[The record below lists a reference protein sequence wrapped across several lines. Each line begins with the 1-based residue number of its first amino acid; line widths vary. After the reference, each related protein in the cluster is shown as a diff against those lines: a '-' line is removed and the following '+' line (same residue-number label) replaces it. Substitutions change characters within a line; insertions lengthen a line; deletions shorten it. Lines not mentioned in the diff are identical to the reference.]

1 MAQKKSVD
9 EFWKELNARPAPRM
23 AAAGGI
29 GNLPGITSITRTVPK
44 VVPAQP
50 AEEDVVLNASREA
63 ARKAAASYD
72 PAKAG
77 VTADDLSSY
86 TASMQRTINCLSDQ
100 DRSTRRQAACTLQTK
115 IMKGDAATPVASASM
130 LQALV
135 CGPLLV
141 PLVNML
147 QDVVEK
153 CRWVTL
159 TAIFYATPCAFDKT
173 LFPRKCM
180 NITCSTQQTEQAP

>member
-9 EFWKELNARPAPRM
+9 EIWKELNARPAPRM

-29 GNLPGITSITRTVPK
+29 PNLPGISSITRTVPK
-44 VVPAQP
+44 ASAPAQVQV
-50 AEEDVVLNASREA
+50 EEEALSASREA
-63 ARKAAASYD
+63 ARKAAAAYD

-77 VTADDLSSY
+77 IAVDDLTSY
-86 TASMQRTINCLSDQ
+86 VASMQRTINCLADP
-100 DRSTRRQAACTLQTK
+100 DRSTRRQAAVTLQTK
-115 IMKGDAATPVASASM
+115 IMQGDAATPAANASM

-141 PLVNML
+141 PLVNMM

-153 CRWVTL
+153 CRVIAVELLLHAART
-159 TAIFYATPCAFDKT
+159 
-173 LFPRKCM
+173 
-180 NITCSTQQTEQAP
+180 ITDLSPLLPVLVPELLKRMGHLP